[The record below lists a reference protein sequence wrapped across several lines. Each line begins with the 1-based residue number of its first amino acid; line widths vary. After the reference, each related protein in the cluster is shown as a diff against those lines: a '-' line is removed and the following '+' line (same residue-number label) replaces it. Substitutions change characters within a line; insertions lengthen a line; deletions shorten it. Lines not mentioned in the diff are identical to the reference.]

1 MEFFERVIYCLTILL
16 LHKNVSI
23 SLTTQYEVHFHKS
36 HFPKYEADGSIWLQ
50 FPACWQIILPQ
61 PPASRSGVLNSHSP
75 VTPTVTHFIALRTT
89 GRFLPRSVSHAY
101 FTFTIILLDAM
112 VLFFAFKPVNYAAF

>member
-1 MEFFERVIYCLTILL
+1 M
-16 LHKNVSI
+16 
-23 SLTTQYEVHFHKS
+23 QYEVHFHKS
-36 HFPKYEADGSIWLQ
+36 QFQKYVADGSIWLR

-61 PPASRSGVLNSHSP
+61 PPTSSQASRSGVLNSHSP

-101 FTFTIILLDAM
+101 FTLTIILLDVM
-112 VLFFAFKPVNYAAF
+112 VLFFALKPVNYAAF